1 MHRGDENVSRTRSN
15 SSASSR
21 IRSLSKDE
29 RSLLCFHRGND
40 DLNSGKET
48 TPGHVS
54 SVGVPS
60 VLQKGFENQC

>member
-1 MHRGDENVSRTRSN
+1 MKLKKEKKFKQTRSK

-21 IRSLSKDE
+21 IRSLSNDDK
-29 RSLLCFHRGND
+29 SSVCFHRGNE
-40 DLNSGKET
+40 DLNSGNDT

-60 VLQKGFENQC
+60 VL